1 MESNSKV
8 ADHPDHSAAQGPL
21 LVRAFRKFTQGILDF
36 RFQHYLT
43 MQLLPVF
50 YGLLLLGILGVFAGL
65 NAFAFW
71 LSPHIG
77 FIALAITPFALLISF
92 AVTRAALE
100 FMVMAYRIM
109 ETVNRMDRIPHQVDN
124 LNSKVDGISSRVED
138 FHGQIDYIQGRVDDV
153 THTIQFLKPISG
165 LAGLAGL
172 AGRSKRDGQGNKL
185 GNKQNNKSD
194 NK

>member
-1 MESNSKV
+1 MKPDSGQTEPRTTAES
-8 ADHPDHSAAQGPL
+8 QGQPQPQPQRHWT
-21 LVRAFRKFTQGILDF
+21 VRASRKFSQGILDF

-50 YGLLLLGILGVFAGL
+50 YGLLLLGILGVFVGL
-65 NAFAFW
+65 NVLAFW
-71 LSPHIG
+71 VSPQVG
-77 FIALAITPFALLISF
+77 MAALAFTPFGLLISF

-124 LNSKVDGISSRVED
+124 LNSKVDGISARVED

-172 AGRSKRDGQGNKL
+172 AKRGPASK
-185 GNKQNNKSD
+185 KQ
-194 NK
+194 

>member
-1 MESNSKV
+1 MNQRPTKQTNNNP
-8 ADHPDHSAAQGPL
+8 ADVNAKEAPSSTIPQTQSPL
-21 LVRAFRKFTQGILDF
+21 LVRAFRKFSQGILDF

-109 ETVNRMDRIPHQVDN
+109 ETVNRMDRIPNQVDN

-172 AGRSKRDGQGNKL
+172 TKRPAKE
-185 GNKQNNKSD
+185 K
-194 NK
+194 

>member
-1 MESNSKV
+1 MKKSANSTNPESPEPPKT
-8 ADHPDHSAAQGPL
+8 QRPL
-21 LVRAFRKFTQGILDF
+21 VVRAFRKFTQGILDF

-50 YGLLLLGILGVFAGL
+50 YGLILVGILGFFAGI
-65 NAFAFW
+65 NALAFW
-71 LSPHIG
+71 ISPEIG
-77 FIALAITPFALLISF
+77 LIALAITPFALLISF

-109 ETVNRMDRIPHQVDN
+109 ETVNRMDRIPYQVDN

-153 THTIQFLKPISG
+153 TNTIQFLKPISG

-172 AGRSKRDGQGNKL
+172 AKRKSANSAPNSTPNKR
-185 GNKQNNKSD
+185 
-194 NK
+194 